1 MQEIYVDSNCLD
13 ELQLVIQD
21 IFIRRKRVFVNGQDA
36 YFSSHLIMKI
46 RICLKNLDETD
57 PNQKEIILIDL
68 SEINEPIQSLQN
80 MFTTLESNTTSFSLE
95 TRICQQV
102 FEKLRRMSKFKILS
116 FINLPNGD
124 INLKPNKSERKY
136 ALELIEL
143 AKTTKRVLS
152 KVSLQFH
159 SRLNISDHISA
170 ESNDNSNSVTDFVQ
184 NVFSSFHSKK
194 DQSVVVKLQS
204 ENNSKSKIKNS
215 VYYSAEEDNHQNDI
229 VTKITNNILKEL
241 RIQNLQ
247 NKEIKIPSE
256 RHPFERENNIS
267 NINRIN
273 ISKGSSF

>member
-1 MQEIYVDSNCLD
+1 MQEIYVDSNSLE

-21 IFIRRKRVFVNGQDA
+21 IFIRRKRVFIHGQEA
-36 YFSSHLIMKI
+36 YFSSHLIMKV

-95 TRICQQV
+95 TRISQQV
-102 FEKLRRMSKFKILS
+102 FEKLRRMSNFKILS

-124 INLKPNKSERKY
+124 LNLKPNKLERKY
-136 ALELIEL
+136 ALELMEF

-159 SRLNISDHISA
+159 SRLNISEQISA
-170 ESNDNSNSVTDFVQ
+170 KSNDNSNSVADFVQ

-194 DQSVVVKLQS
+194 DQSEVIKLQS
-204 ENNSKSKIKNS
+204 ENKSKNKNS